1 MRKELENNRPKQ
13 DQNPEMKI
21 SSPVTPCQV
30 SRVLD
35 GSAYHICWTQCICYS
50 TLFPVL
56 SGRYFTALASP
67 NSCNLNGKPGFIF
80 TTSWLHGFLEH
91 TFWRD
96 CPVKCLLT
104 SASNW
109 TIEGGIYNPPTFNSF
124 YFFNLYSSVMYYH
137 SFPSLHYS
145 QFLLLLPLSQR
156 STHHLFPMFPKQS
169 S

>member
-1 MRKELENNRPKQ
+1 MALPPR
-13 DQNPEMKI
+13 
-21 SSPVTPCQV
+21 
-30 SRVLD
+30 
-35 GSAYHICWTQCICYS
+35 ICWTQCICYS

-109 TIEGGIYNPPTFNSF
+109 TIEGGIYNPPTFNYIIFLTYNLLSCIITVSPPSTTPSF
-124 YFFNLYSSVMYYH
+124 SSYFRSPKDQLTIC
-137 SFPSLHYS
+137 
-145 QFLLLLPLSQR
+145 FLCFHISPPR
-156 STHHLFPMFPKQS
+156 DTHWTWPYMIQ
-169 S
+169 